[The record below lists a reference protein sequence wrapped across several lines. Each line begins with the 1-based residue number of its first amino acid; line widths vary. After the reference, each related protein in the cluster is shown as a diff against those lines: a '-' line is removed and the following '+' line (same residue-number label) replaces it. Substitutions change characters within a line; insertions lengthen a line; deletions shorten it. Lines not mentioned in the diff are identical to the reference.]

1 MEKEAAAQGTQEVVP
16 AARGTRM
23 DEPSSASTSSSWTPQ
38 DQAYMQMALEVAAR
52 ALKVGEVPV
61 GCVLVW
67 QGSNNEND
75 DTSVVVSHGANQVN
89 ATRDAS
95 RHAEIVALDRLLT
108 GGVSSDALRL
118 PATATAR
125 AAPATLS
132 TVDSPLLHS
141 QAGDE
146 LQALED
152 YWRDAWVNV
161 PDDPSHWKNQ
171 YGWGTG
177 KQLALQ
183 DLPNCRLYVSFVCN
197 CVVLCV
203 AGCSRG

>member
-1 MEKEAAAQGTQEVVP
+1 MAE
-16 AARGTRM
+16 
-23 DEPSSASTSSSWTPQ
+23 DPSSAATSSWTPQ
-38 DQAYMQMALEVAAR
+38 DQAYMQLALEVGAR
-52 ALKVGEVPV
+52 ALAVGEVPV

-67 QGSNNEND
+67 QGTANNNNTNND

-108 GGVSSDALRL
+108 GSVSTDALRL
-118 PATATAR
+118 PASAQSRPAPTTLPVTDQNG
-125 AAPATLS
+125 AA
-132 TVDSPLLHS
+132 
-141 QAGDE
+141 
-146 LQALED
+146 QALED

-177 KQLALQ
+177 KQLTLQ
-183 DLPNCRLYVSFVCN
+183 DLPNCTLYVSSLDAQGFA
-197 CVVLCV
+197 LLWSV
-203 AGCSRG
+203 AGGIRG